1 MRSDRDEVI
10 RVGIR
15 LVLVAFAVGL
25 LLIALSG
32 DALSHEVPGSVR
44 EAAEVL
50 VSHAPLSSEARVD
63 EAEQLLG
70 EAKQERLANT
80 GSAVLDLLWRGV
92 LLGSPRRILK
102 SGRRVAREVRE
113 WMDRS
118 PAEDRALSLLESDV
132 IAGDAR
138 GRELYLHLRSRE
150 DDQRI
155 TRWLDEAE
163 EALDDGR
170 LGSARRRLDWITALR
185 PEEPELEPLQYAL
198 SEAVARTT
206 EQGEPYPLEQIEAW
220 EVPLAA
226 ALLADQYAT
235 VLAFEGEGDDLD
247 LAQATALFLSGDR
260 AGAVTRL
267 EQLEGREGAPASL
280 AQTWLADE
288 RIHPEAALASSERTF
303 RVRRALGWLGGDRLE
318 ENGLSLSRDG
328 YKAWRAALSP
338 LNLVVSLP
346 VRLITGRRP
355 QTDELHDAA
364 TSYLDR
370 VPFGPSAAAANAWLD
385 AGMTDGAARRSD
397 RVFDDGH
404 FVLPRAVTSYRRV
417 SALQLLVTPAG
428 LDVVSRDR
436 VARLGINVTTETPLL
451 LTPVS
456 GEVSSAAITL
466 SPGTALRLV
475 AGLARGLETGA
486 LMGFESERVALLEGL
501 RRLDVSLCGGA
512 KLVVE
517 PWQPDIPTVRS
528 AVGRALLEGESPAQ
542 LQQLRVARRRDS
554 VEVERALFS
563 RSVECP
569 EATLCIDR
577 AHAHEGRLFA
587 RVDDDGGMRLGLDG
601 SVANARLVLEIGQ
614 SGPRASVVLPIGRW
628 LGVGRWL
635 PAELHLDLGLEGLD
649 ASPRLGRAHRG
660 RSYALA
666 GR

>member
-32 DALSHEVPGSVR
+32 DALSHEVPVSVS

-70 EAKQERLANT
+70 EAKQERLART

-92 LLGSPRRILK
+92 SLGSPRRILK
-102 SGRRVAREVRE
+102 SGRRVARELRE
-113 WMDRS
+113 WSIRS

-132 IAGDAR
+132 IAGDTR
-138 GRELYLHLRSRE
+138 GRELYLYLRSRE

-163 EALDDGR
+163 EALDEGK
-170 LGSARRRLDWITALR
+170 LGSARRRLDWVAALR
-185 PEEPELEPLQYAL
+185 PEEPELEPLRDAL
-198 SEAVARTT
+198 SEAAPRTT
-206 EQGEPYPLEQIEAW
+206 VLAETHPIAQIEAW

-235 VLAFEGEGDDLD
+235 VLAFEGERDDVD
-247 LAQATALFLSGDR
+247 LAQAAALYLSGDR
-260 AGAVTRL
+260 GGAVTSL
-267 EQLEGREGAPASL
+267 EQLEERDGAPASL
-280 AQTWLADE
+280 AQAWLADE
-288 RIHPEAALASSERTF
+288 RFHPEAALASSERNF
-303 RVRRALGWLGGDRLE
+303 RVRKALGWLGGDRLE

-328 YKAWRAALSP
+328 YKAWQAALSP

-346 VRLITGRRP
+346 ARLITRRRP
-355 QTDELHDAA
+355 QAAGVRDAA

-370 VPFGPSAAAANAWLD
+370 VPFGPRAAAANAWLD
-385 AGMTDGAARRSD
+385 ADGPARRSD
-397 RVFDDGH
+397 RAFDDGH

-417 SALQLLVTPAG
+417 NALRLLVTPAG
-428 LDVVSRDR
+428 LDVINRDR
-436 VARLGINVTTETPLL
+436 FARLGIDVTTETPLFL
-451 LTPVS
+451 IPVS

-466 SPGTALRLV
+466 SPDTALRLA

-486 LMGFESERVALLEGL
+486 LMGVESERVALLEGL
-501 RRLDVSLCGGA
+501 RRLDVSLRSGA
-512 KLVVE
+512 SLVVE
-517 PWQPDIPTVRS
+517 PWQRDIPTARS
-528 AVGRALLEGESPAQ
+528 ALGKALLEGESPAQ
-542 LQQLRVARRRDS
+542 LRQLRVARSRDS
-554 VEVERALFS
+554 VEVERELFG

-577 AHAHEGRLFA
+577 ARAHEGSLYA
-587 RVDDDGGMRLGLDG
+587 RVDDDGGMRLGLNG
-601 SVANARLVLEIGQ
+601 SVANARLALEIGE

-635 PAELHLDLGLEGLD
+635 PAEFHLDLGLDGLE
-649 ASPRLGRAHRG
+649 ARPKLGRPHRG
-660 RSYALA
+660 RSYTLA